1 MSLMVTYLL
10 RFMANKIGF
19 YNPEVGKKILHNAK
33 VTYNSYFTILWSAI
47 NDIKD
52 LKNESSSVISVYP

>member
-1 MSLMVTYLL
+1 
-10 RFMANKIGF
+10 MANKIGF

-52 LKNESSSVISVYP
+52 LKNFEHFVSKFPAAG